1 MIFKLGLCQM
11 KGSEDKI
18 RSIETAEEMVKKAA
32 YMGADIISL
41 PEMFNCPYDNSN
53 FRMYAENES
62 GITVKRLS
70 KLASEE
76 GIYLIGGSIPELDG
90 ENVYNTCFC
99 FDKNGNIAAKH
110 RKIHLFNIDIEGG
123 IRFMESETLTAGD
136 KMTIFNTEYC
146 DVGIAICFDVRFP
159 ELFRRMALEGANLV
173 VLPAAFNM
181 TTGPAHWDLT
191 MRARA
196 LDNQIYFAA
205 CSPARSS
212 DGGYMAYGHS
222 CIVNPW
228 GDFSGKL
235 DANQGVLIGDINLD
249 YLEKIRSQLPL
260 LSQRKPEV
268 Y

>member
-62 GITVKRLS
+62 GMTVKRLS

-90 ENVYNTCFC
+90 GNVYNTCFC

-136 KMTIFNTEYC
+136 KMTIFNTAYC

-159 ELFRRMALEGANLV
+159 ELFKSPVALRSRSVRFRTCGGSAKLAARPLVRV
-173 VLPAAFNM
+173 VLPAARV
-181 TTGPAHWDLT
+181 AS
-191 MRARA
+191 ARHS
-196 LDNQIYFAA
+196 LPRFTYA
-205 CSPARSS
+205 CVLGVPRS
-212 DGGYMAYGHS
+212 A
-222 CIVNPW
+222 V
-228 GDFSGKL
+228 L
-235 DANQGVLIGDINLD
+235 DAFTRLFGGLGPDRHTAGRAVFYSLK
-249 YLEKIRSQLPL
+249 YH
-260 LSQRKPEV
+260 
-268 Y
+268 

>member
-1 MIFKLGLCQM
+1 M

-62 GITVKRLS
+62 GMTVKRLS

-76 GIYLIGGSIPELDG
+76 GIYLIGGSIPEIDG

-181 TTGPAHWDLT
+181 TTGPAHWEILFRC
-191 MRARA
+191 RAQ
-196 LDNQIYFAA
+196 DYQCFTVGV
-205 CSPARSS
+205 SPARNDKGCYVSYANS
-212 DGGYMAYGHS
+212 
-222 CIVNPW
+222 IVASPW
-228 GDFSGKL
+228 GDILMKMEEDEG
-235 DANQGVLIGDINLD
+235 IGFCNLD
-249 YLEKIRSQLPL
+249 FAYLKKVRKEFPLRSHF
-260 LSQRKPEV
+260 RKKLYEEQAIL
-268 Y
+268 